1 MEWHGNLEDALALNL
16 SDHSLAKAC
25 DNLAKVREES
35 DG

>member
-1 MEWHGNLEDALALNL
+1 LALNL